1 MRRLWG
7 GLGLLAAFL
16 LVGGCT
22 STEKRPKPP
31 KPKEE
36 YTLPP
41 EEDGRYSKW
50 PEYPKGVFEEDPL
63 LKKAKDA
70 NKEPG
75 GLPSRMPGQR
85 FGGGGG
91 GGPF

>member
-22 STEKRPKPP
+22 STDKRPPKPP

-41 EEDGRYSKW
+41 EEDARYSKW
-50 PEYPKGVFEEDPL
+50 PEYPKNVFDEDPL

-85 FGGGGG
+85 FSGGGGSM
-91 GGPF
+91 